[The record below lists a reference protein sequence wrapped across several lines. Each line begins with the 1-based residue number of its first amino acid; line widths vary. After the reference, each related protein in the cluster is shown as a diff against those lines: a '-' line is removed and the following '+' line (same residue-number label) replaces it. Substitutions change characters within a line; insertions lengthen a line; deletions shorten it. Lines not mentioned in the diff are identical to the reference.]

1 MFHHI
6 VPNEGPNGLYNGFCI
21 NLVVNSVK
29 DGNEN
34 SIGLDVFISLA
45 AFRTVLQFSRV
56 NAFMCLFIE
65 KKICYHMFLAE
76 LELHTEAYTYRHIYA
91 EV

>member
-34 SIGLDVFISLA
+34 SIDFDMFMSLD
-45 AFRTVLQFSRV
+45 AFRTDLQFSRV
-56 NAFMCLFIE
+56 KAFMRLFI
-65 KKICYHMFLAE
+65 KKNMLSYIPS
-76 LELHTEAYTYRHIYA
+76 
-91 EV
+91 